1 MGTKIKKNQ
10 VKHTVRWTER
20 GGNTFDHHHLFREAS
35 ADLFAPSE
43 RHIYEHHMRQAWS
56 PLNTERQAATLPFF
70 AWKIPFRF
78 RQAENGLLLRAKQSE
93 YFGGFF
99 FAVRAVSAQSPHFYY
114 LAENDNKDPPCLGVK
129 SHIHL
134 NWRLAGSCGMEMD
147 LKPFTGGSWQAQW
160 KRTSSSPVLA
170 HIAWKSSVKIFFFF
184 PPAYLG
190 DVEKKGC
197 LSSSVHLSRR
207 KGGFWSASM
216 LCSWCKAYSSSWYLV
231 DKFKKKKKVPSK
243 S

>member
-1 MGTKIKKNQ
+1 MSTKSEKSSKTYCEMKRERR
-10 VKHTVRWTER
+10 KHFW
-20 GGNTFDHHHLFREAS
+20 
-35 ADLFAPSE
+35 PP
-43 RHIYEHHMRQAWS
+43 S
-56 PLNTERQAATLPFF
+56 PLQRGLSWLVRSVWAPRLWTSYEAGVKPLQHWVSNSNIAFF
-70 AWKIPFRF
+70 FDWKIPFGF

-93 YFGGFF
+93 YFGVFFF

-170 HIAWKSSVKIFFFF
+170 HIAWKSSVKIFFS
-184 PPAYLG
+184 PPAYLRDG
-190 DVEKKGC
+190 GKKRLLVIVC
-197 LSSSVHLSRR
+197 VHLSRR

-231 DKFKKKKKVPSK
+231 DKFF
-243 S
+243 